1 MDVKGK
7 GYIQT
12 SLLTAFFLRPQH
24 QQRGEMAKLSL
35 QFLPS
40 SFVPVNLSKIKEE
53 EMVKT
58 QAIKNIT
65 AK

>member
-1 MDVKGK
+1 
-7 GYIQT
+7 
-12 SLLTAFFLRPQH
+12 
-24 QQRGEMAKLSL
+24 MAKLSL

-58 QAIKNIT
+58 RAIKNIT